1 LGSVRT
7 LVTRAPGDEARL
19 VAEALDT
26 GCTSLAVLGGDG
38 TWSKAARALVS
49 LGADCRM
56 ALLAAGTGNDFAKTV
71 GVPATDYAAMARLI
85 AAGRE
90 RCVDVGRIEGR
101 EFINVVGFGVNAA
114 VLEAMRP
121 SGVLPRGVQYVR
133 AALGQLFT
141 YRGLEARI
149 VFPDGET
156 LGPATFLGI
165 FIANGARV
173 GGAFHIAPGASIE
186 DGLFDV
192 ITLSEAS
199 SARRVRL
206 FAGAMAGRHV
216 GAPEVRVRRTKSV
229 TIEFATPPS
238 YDMDGELCI
247 ARSNAVEITCLSR
260 ALSLVALAP

>member
-7 LVTRAPGDEARL
+7 LVTRAAGDEARL
-19 VAEALDT
+19 VAEALEA

-49 LGADCRM
+49 LGGDCSM

-71 GVPATDYAAMARLI
+71 GVPASDYPAMARLI
-85 AAGRE
+85 AGGYE
-90 RCVDVGRIEGR
+90 RRVDVGRVEGR
-101 EFINVVGFGVNAA
+101 AFINVVGFGVNAA

-121 SGVLPRGVQYVR
+121 SRILPQAAQYVR

-141 YRGLEARI
+141 YRGLNARI

-186 DGLFDV
+186 DGLLDV
-192 ITLSEAS
+192 IALGEAS
-199 SARRVRL
+199 STRRVRL
-206 FAGAMAGRHV
+206 FAGAMAGRHI

-229 TIEFATPPS
+229 AIEFATRPS

-247 ARSNAVEITCLSR
+247 AQSTIVEIGCVPGLLR
-260 ALSLVALAP
+260 LVA